1 MLNIHNETNTE
12 VNFNFKGFKIK
23 GIAMCKMKDNIL
35 QFNALLRS
43 MHIIGFLFILFSKSA
58 GISFA
63 QEIEESSPF
72 NAALFGNNFKWG
84 AACAS
89 YQVEGAWNIDG
100 KGPSIWDTF
109 SHKKRK
115 IHNQE
120 NGDLAADFY
129 HRYKEDISL
138 LKDMGFGVFRF
149 SISWSRIFPEGTGKI
164 NPNGVEFY
172 HQVIDE
178 CIAAGIEPWITLY
191 HWDLPQA
198 LENQGGWTNRKILG
212 WFSDYVSF
220 CTKEYGN
227 KVKNWMVMNEPAAFV
242 GLGYMLGYHAPGK
255 KGPYKFL
262 KATHHACLAMADGGR
277 MIRRNIPDANI
288 GSTFSCSQ
296 IDPYRNDP
304 VFGYKDLG
312 AVKRMDALLNR
323 LYIEPSLGL
332 GYPTD
337 ALPALKRIKRYFEPG
352 DEERL
357 KFKFDFIGLQNYF
370 RVVTKK
376 SLIPPFIW
384 AKQISA
390 DKRGVP
396 MNEMKFEVFPE
407 GIYSVIKQ
415 FSKYDIDNIIITENG
430 SCFKDRVENNRVH
443 DPKRIAF
450 FDAYMKQVLKAK
462 NEGAPVSGYFVW
474 SLTDNFEWSEGY
486 EPRFGL
492 IHVDF
497 KTQKRTI
504 KDSGYWFQSFL
515 SSKENK

>member
-1 MLNIHNETNTE
+1 MYKISFINH
-12 VNFNFKGFKIK
+12 FK
-23 GIAMCKMKDNIL
+23 
-35 QFNALLRS
+35 R
-43 MHIIGFLFILFSKSA
+43 KS
-58 GISFA
+58 GISKIYSSINYFHLLLFTVIYLCKTGFDAYA
-63 QEIEESSPF
+63 QELKDGTDL
-72 NAALFGNNFKWG
+72 NAALFGTNFKWG

-100 KGPSIWDTF
+100 KGPSIWDNFT
-109 SHKKRK
+109 HKRRK

-120 NGDLAADFY
+120 NGDVATDFY
-129 HRYKEDISL
+129 HRYKEDIAL
-138 LKDMGFGVFRF
+138 LKEMEFGVFRF
-149 SISWSRIFPEGTGKI
+149 SISWSRIFPKGTGEI
-164 NPNGVEFY
+164 NPKGVEFY

-178 CIAAGIEPWITLY
+178 CLSVGIEPWITLY

-198 LENQGGWTNRKILG
+198 LEEKGGWANRGIIS
-212 WFSDYVSF
+212 WFNDYVSF
-220 CTKEYGN
+220 CTEEYGH

-262 KATHHACLAMADGGR
+262 KATHHACLAMAEGGR
-277 MIRRNIPDANI
+277 MIRKNIPDANI

-304 VFGYKDLG
+304 VLEFKDRG

-332 GYPTD
+332 GYPVD

-376 SLIPPFIW
+376 SLFPPFLW

-390 DKRGVP
+390 EKRGVQ
-396 MNEMKFEVFPE
+396 MNEMKFEVYPE
-407 GIYSVIKQ
+407 GIYRIIKQ

-430 SCFKDRVENNRVH
+430 TCFRDSVENNRVL
-443 DPKRIAF
+443 DPKRIDF
-450 FDAYMKQVLKAK
+450 FERYLKQVLKAK
-462 NEGAPVSGYFVW
+462 NEGAPVNGYFVW

-492 IHVDF
+492 VHVDF

-504 KDSGYWFQSFL
+504 KNSGYWFQSFL
-515 SSKENK
+515 SSSKEE

>member
-1 MLNIHNETNTE
+1 
-12 VNFNFKGFKIK
+12 
-23 GIAMCKMKDNIL
+23 MCKMKDNIL

-198 LENQGGWTNRKILG
+198 LEDQGGWANREVLG

-220 CTKEYGN
+220 CTEEYGN

-255 KGPYKFL
+255 KGLYKFL
-262 KATHHACLAMADGGR
+262 
-277 MIRRNIPDANI
+277 
-288 GSTFSCSQ
+288 
-296 IDPYRNDP
+296 
-304 VFGYKDLG
+304 
-312 AVKRMDALLNR
+312 
-323 LYIEPSLGL
+323 
-332 GYPTD
+332 
-337 ALPALKRIKRYFEPG
+337 
-352 DEERL
+352 
-357 KFKFDFIGLQNYF
+357 
-370 RVVTKK
+370 
-376 SLIPPFIW
+376 
-384 AKQISA
+384 
-390 DKRGVP
+390 
-396 MNEMKFEVFPE
+396 
-407 GIYSVIKQ
+407 
-415 FSKYDIDNIIITENG
+415 
-430 SCFKDRVENNRVH
+430 
-443 DPKRIAF
+443 
-450 FDAYMKQVLKAK
+450 
-462 NEGAPVSGYFVW
+462 
-474 SLTDNFEWSEGY
+474 
-486 EPRFGL
+486 
-492 IHVDF
+492 
-497 KTQKRTI
+497 
-504 KDSGYWFQSFL
+504 
-515 SSKENK
+515 